1 MIFLKIGLMIILFL
15 LLSESAGILIDNVK
29 KIAERFKIKTFIIG
43 IILGFLTTI
52 PEFFLGINAIRS
64 GIESV
69 SLGNLLGGIIVIFSL
84 VFGLTLVLNKKI
96 DTDGNTKKISLNL
109 LYILI
114 PVAFCFKG
122 TFGFIDGLFFLI
134 LYFILIFYTNS
145 GYKVKEEV
153 EIIEKNKG
161 IINRIKE
168 FKDRSFLKEIFLFI
182 LGLIGL
188 VVLSNIT
195 IDLFEDILIQFNVS
209 KFVIGLLMFS
219 LGTNLPEIIV
229 TIKSAIK
236 KNSDLSINHLIGSA
250 MVNIVVLSLLSLFTT
265 FKINVNFSFISMF
278 IFMII
283 SMSLV
288 ILFHRTNKSF
298 SRKEGVA
305 LLLIYICFLIS
316 QIFFIAK

>member
-1 MIFLKIGLMIILFL
+1 MIFLKIGLLLVLFL

-52 PEFFLGINAIRS
+52 PEFFLGINAIKS

-84 VFGLTLVLNKKI
+84 VFGLALVLNKKI

-114 PVAFCFKG
+114 GVAFCFKG

-134 LYFILIFYTNS
+134 LYVVLIFYTNS

-168 FKDRSFLKEIFLFI
+168 FKDRSFLKEILLFT
-182 LGLIGL
+182 LGIIGL
-188 VVLSNIT
+188 VVLSDLIINI
-195 IDLFEDILIQFNVS
+195 FEDILVQFNVS
-209 KFVIGLLMFS
+209 KFVIGLIMFS

-229 TIKSAIK
+229 VIKSAIK

-250 MVNIVVLSLLSLFTT
+250 MVNIVVLSLLSLFKT

-278 IFMII
+278 IFMAI
-283 SMSLV
+283 SIFLV

-298 SRKEGVA
+298 SRKEGIV
-305 LLLIYICFLIS
+305 LLLIYVFFLIS
-316 QIFFIAK
+316 QIFFVVK